1 LRERVRVRVAD
12 SIFIL
17 DDRDAAGA
25 LTLPS
30 PGGRGFLEGAS
41 PGGRG
46 FRSGCEFDA

>member
-1 LRERVRVRVAD
+1 VRVAD

-17 DDRDAAGA
+17 GDRDAADT